1 MAGADLSLLPR
12 EVRDQLA
19 QLELELSEGDITRK
33 GYEKKKNQILSQ
45 FALTSNAGNSSPT
58 TRAQRRR
65 HRRATRDESRFH
77 SEIRVEAVQ
86 QALARYSQREKKAP
100 SVPAPVRRASQ
111 RAATRPA
118 VSGKKLRHF
127 CSLLLPI
134 VRSSCPR
141 GRFDGIE
148 YKFVVFPELP
158 PSCTSPMPT
167 NRASVAVQTNKGF
180 GKVIPIPLAAA
191 DLN

>member
-1 MAGADLSLLPR
+1 MAAADLSLLPH

-19 QLELELSEGDITRK
+19 QLDLELSEGDITRK

-77 SEIRVEAVQ
+77 SDIRVEAVQ

-100 SVPAPVRRASQ
+100 SVPVPIRRASQ
-111 RAATRPA
+111 RAAARPA
-118 VSGKKLRHF
+118 ASGKQLRPF
-127 CSLLLPI
+127 N
-134 VRSSCPR
+134 
-141 GRFDGIE
+141 
-148 YKFVVFPELP
+148 
-158 PSCTSPMPT
+158 TSFQPD
-167 NRASVAVQTNKGF
+167 AFQ
-180 GKVIPIPLAAA
+180 L
-191 DLN
+191 D